1 MEQNLTTLYAK
12 VLRDYLAWLIKESYV
27 SSSRGYCDVS
37 GFQIPKRKKNWGH
50 SPFVQRTLSV
60 WAIEFVIYIYIYMC
74 VCARARACMRVL
86 FLEGLL
92 LVITSNLS
100 LIFSSCNCKAP
111 DYHHHHNNHWVVIQT
126 DHHQVV
132 AKFLPWN
139 FNSPLY
145 TIWNIESRRI
155 LKGKQKSIWIY
166 MYQQV
171 KTKKCI

>member
-1 MEQNLTTLYAK
+1 MSLVVEAIVMYLVPDPKKKKELRAFPICTKNL
-12 VLRDYLAWLIKESYV
+12 VRMSNRI
-27 SSSRGYCDVS
+27 C
-37 GFQIPKRKKNWGH
+37 N
-50 SPFVQRTLSV
+50 
-60 WAIEFVIYIYIYMC
+60 IYIYICVC

-126 DHHQVV
+126 DHHRVV

-145 TIWNIESRRI
+145 TNWNIESQRI

>member
-1 MEQNLTTLYAK
+1 MSLVVEAIVMYLVPDPKKKKELRTFPICTKNL
-12 VLRDYLAWLIKESYV
+12 VRMSN
-27 SSSRGYCDVS
+27 
-37 GFQIPKRKKNWGH
+37 QICN
-50 SPFVQRTLSV
+50 
-60 WAIEFVIYIYIYMC
+60 IYIC
-74 VCARARACMRVL
+74 VCVCTRARVCMRVLFLEGLLLVMCMRVL

-111 DYHHHHNNHWVVIQT
+111 DYHHHHNNHWVIIQT
-126 DHHQVV
+126 HHHRVV
-132 AKFLPWN
+132 AKILPWN

-145 TIWNIESRRI
+145 TIWNIESQRI